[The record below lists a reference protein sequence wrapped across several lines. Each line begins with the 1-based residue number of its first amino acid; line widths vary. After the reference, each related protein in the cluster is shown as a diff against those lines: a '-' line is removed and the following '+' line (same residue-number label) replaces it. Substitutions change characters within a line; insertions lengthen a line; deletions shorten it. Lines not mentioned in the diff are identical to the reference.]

1 MIKLIVNDVELDLR
15 SSTVVALTKKSVDIG
30 NLQNRWSSY
39 TNKFSIPPTKKNRD
53 ALGIRQFQDKS
64 GAQYDYQNG
73 KLISG
78 GLEIASNVLVIIESV
93 SEDIVLTLR
102 AGNGTLFDRLNK
114 TKLSDLGWDD
124 LNHVWDNINVYSGR
138 NYDYTDGYVYPL
150 HQTGAQ
156 SWINNTI
163 VPKGM
168 LPFIYVKSAFER
180 MASYFGYAFTGGTY
194 TLDMFER
201 LIYALAD
208 LKMIQGSSIL
218 SDYTYHSTLNA
229 FSVPSL
235 PTLINRSYP
244 LQTTVV
250 SDPKSSDTNISVK
263 YINPTQTL
271 TGDGYLIRFLGT
283 YKIEVNYNITVNTQD
298 LILLAG
304 VTLLRVVVY
313 NKATG
318 WTSTIK
324 EIKLKPQFILTD
336 VTFSGTVTFDYTVT
350 NINNDPNN
358 YVFSLFAWFGSL
370 VYKYQVNSGYLKI
383 LDVIATTSSFGGQI
397 SFKDNQPDLTCGKFI
412 KEVGNI
418 FAAIYDVDEFT
429 KKIEITR
436 LDEIATNKAYAYD
449 WSDKLDLNQSIDVT
463 YKLDGL
469 GKSTFWQWK
478 ETETFTKELIID
490 NDQLPDK
497 AEYVKSDAEYTY
509 DTPAIGYPTPV
520 FGLPLWNGKQI
531 EMDGALR
538 FGLIADEPTFTI
550 KYPTAGTNI
559 TVDFGAKKVAY
570 FSHTN
575 SPYSLWWEDIYDYY
589 YADLLDPMTER
600 IQRVECY
607 VRLNDLDIQSFRF
620 KYPVYIKH
628 FNRYFFV
635 DEISE
640 YTGKTQ
646 STKVIL
652 VGI

>member
-39 TNKFSIPPTKKNRD
+39 TNKFNIPPTKKNRD

-93 SEDIVLTLR
+93 SDDIVLTLR

-124 LNHVWDNINVYSGR
+124 LNHTWNNSFVWLYKDN
-138 NYDYTDGYVYPL
+138 DYTSGFVYPL
-150 HQTGAQ
+150 HQTGVQ
-156 SWINNTI
+156 SDQKNTI
-163 VPKGM
+163 IPRGFI
-168 LPFIYVKSAFER
+168 PFVYVKAAFER
-180 MASYFGYAFTGGTY
+180 IASYFGYSFTGDTYTFDMFEKLTYPIASLKIGSSISNQYIFDSNLNSETFSTSITNSFQTYRINFTAVNDPKNSLGTY
-194 TLDMFER
+194 TLSYSGGATKINGTGYIVR
-201 LIYALAD
+201 L
-208 LKMIQGSSIL
+208 
-218 SDYTYHSTLNA
+218 
-229 FSVPSL
+229 
-235 PTLINRSYP
+235 
-244 LQTTVV
+244 
-250 SDPKSSDTNISVK
+250 
-263 YINPTQTL
+263 
-271 TGDGYLIRFLGT
+271 LGT
-283 YKIEVNYNITVNTQD
+283 YKIEFSYNVSYKRPN
-298 LILLAG
+298 G
-304 VTLLRVVVY
+304 
-313 NKATG
+313 
-318 WTSTIK
+318 
-324 EIKLKPQFILTD
+324 
-336 VTFSGTVTFDYTVT
+336 SGTIYRPDLHIVLYDNKNLSHVTIIKTDLPDTTTDATITTSGTLSAETTIT
-350 NINNDPNN
+350 NINNDPTR
-358 YVFSLFAWFGSL
+358 YYLAVWVVGILGLQQFT
-370 VYKYQVNSGYLKI
+370 VNSGTFEI
-383 LDVIATTSSFGGQI
+383 TEINATDTNFGGEI
-397 SFKDNQPDLTCGKFI
+397 DMNLAQPDLTCGKFI

-418 FAAIYDVDEFT
+418 FGAIYDVDEFN

-463 YKLDGL
+463 YKLDGI
-469 GKSTFWQWK
+469 GKSTIWQWK
-478 ETETFTKELIID
+478 EDIEYTKALIVD
-490 NDQLPDK
+490 NDQLPEK
-497 AEYVKSDAEYTY
+497 AEYVKSDAEYTFDSIALTIPHLIY
-509 DTPAIGYPTPV
+509 NV
-520 FGLPLWNGKQI
+520 PLWNGKQI
-531 EMDGALR
+531 QMDEKFR
-538 FGLIADEPTFTI
+538 FAMVKNDDNLQIIFPLSGNNTT
-550 KYPTAGTNI
+550 TATNY
-559 TVDFGAKKVAY
+559 KVAY
-570 FSHTN
+570 FSYPG
-575 SPYSLWWEDIYDYY
+575 SPYSLDWEDLYDLY